1 MHEYII
7 KYRMSQWESC
17 FGTKRTESR
26 FKRMAVVCSDE
37 DRQTLRELREMAMV
51 THRLSFSGSWFL
63 KGNRSWIFIRRTEAD
78 TGAPMLWPPDAKS
91 WLIRKDTGA
100 GKEWRQEE
108 KGTPED
114 ELVVWHH
121 RRNGHEFEQ
130 DPGDDER
137 QGSLACYSPWRIKD
151 LDTTEQQQQQQR
163 FPHMSSSQSEAIS
176 KEPDEIKGQKSQCE
190 WNRVRKEKRN
200 M

>member
-1 MHEYII
+1 MMHEYVI

-17 FGTKRTESR
+17 FGTKRAESR
-26 FKRMAVVCSDE
+26 FKRMAVACSDE
-37 DRQTLRELREMAMV
+37 DRQTPRELREMAML
-51 THRLSFSGSWFL
+51 THRLSFSGSWFP
-63 KGNRSWIFIRRTEAD
+63 KGNQSWISIRRTEAD
-78 TGAPMLWPPDAKS
+78 TEAPMLWPPDAKS

-121 RRNGHEFEQ
+121 Q
-130 DPGDDER
+130 
-137 QGSLACYSPWRIKD
+137 
-151 LDTTEQQQQQQR
+151 
-163 FPHMSSSQSEAIS
+163 
-176 KEPDEIKGQKSQCE
+176 KEPDEIKEQKSQCE